1 MQRRVEVVEEDR
13 RGIVSD
19 KGCRSRQLR
28 SRLDEADDA
37 NKDEYR
43 RAMR

>member
-13 RGIVSD
+13 GGIVSD
-19 KGCRSRQLR
+19 KDCRSRQLR
-28 SRLDEADDA
+28 RRLDEADDA